1 MSTPEL
7 LSIQKLD
14 VYAAAKEFARRVH
27 VARVQDPEL
36 RDQARRASKSTFL
49 QVCEGL
55 PYRKAPTGRRYFTA
69 ASASVGEALGA
80 IDLANTLGLV
90 EQGEAETIQALGV
103 RLTKMLHGLM
113 R

>member
-7 LSIQKLD
+7 LNIQKLD
-14 VYAAAKEFARRVH
+14 VYVAAKEFARRVH
-27 VARVQDPEL
+27 RARLQDPEL

-49 QVCEGL
+49 QTCEGL

-80 IDLANTLGLV
+80 IDLANTLGLIDR
-90 EQGEAETIQALGV
+90 GDAEVLQALGV
-103 RLTKMLHGLM
+103 RLSQMLGGLM